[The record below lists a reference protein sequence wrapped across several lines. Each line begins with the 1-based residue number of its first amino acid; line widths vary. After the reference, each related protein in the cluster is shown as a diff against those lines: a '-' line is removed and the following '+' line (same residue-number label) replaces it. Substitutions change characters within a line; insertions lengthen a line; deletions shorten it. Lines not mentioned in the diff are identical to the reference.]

1 MSAGDEPVK
10 IEPGEVQQTAQ
21 GVATA
26 LDEAAEPAP
35 VPAATGASPIDLA
48 AGAAAT
54 TVIRRVA
61 AGSLDLAPRGG
72 EVLGAAATAVAGLQ
86 SADGRNAADLSV
98 VGQQAAQEPPT
109 RPGAPTEPV
118 TQAAAQSTATG
129 GLSQVEQAVSSAA
142 SGVGSPLGGLG
153 SMSPGNALSGVPL
166 SSMAGSSTQLAHE
179 SVPPPARPPERPPN
193 KPTPQPS

>member
-1 MSAGDEPVK
+1 MSGGDEPVK

-26 LDEAAEPAP
+26 LDQAAEPGP
-35 VPAATGASPIDLA
+35 IPAATGASPIDLA
-48 AGAAAT
+48 AGAAAR
-54 TVIRRVA
+54 TVIGRVA
-61 AGSLDLAPRGG
+61 AGSVDLAPRGG

-98 VGQQAAQEPPT
+98 VGEQSAQAPA
-109 RPGAPTEPV
+109 RPGAATAPV
-118 TQAAAQSTATG
+118 DQAAAQSAATG
-129 GLSQVEQAVSSAA
+129 GLSQAEEAVSSAA
-142 SGVGSPLGGLG
+142 SVVGSPLGGLG

-179 SVPPPARPPERPPN
+179 SAPPPARPPERPPN
-193 KPTPQPS
+193 EPTPQPS